1 MSRSCERC
9 SAVMNRPCESD
20 AEALEC
26 RQLIRGTPAG
36 VLPRNTTPLPD
47 HKTRHELE
55 ALSVKDLRHY
65 AIDQGYGITY
75 LSERKKAAIINII
88 VECDQ
93 ARTQREAKKPTPL
106 PIQAPG

>member
-9 SAVMNRPCESD
+9 SAVMHRPCQSD

-26 RQLIRGTPAG
+26 RQLVRGTPAG
-36 VLPRNTTPLPD
+36 RLPSNTTPLPD
-47 HKTRHELE
+47 CKPRHELQ
-55 ALSVKDLRHY
+55 ALSVKDLRRY

-75 LSERKKAAIINII
+75 LSERKKASIIDII

-93 ARTQREAKKPTPL
+93 ARTQREAQKSAQVPA
-106 PIQAPG
+106 QAPA